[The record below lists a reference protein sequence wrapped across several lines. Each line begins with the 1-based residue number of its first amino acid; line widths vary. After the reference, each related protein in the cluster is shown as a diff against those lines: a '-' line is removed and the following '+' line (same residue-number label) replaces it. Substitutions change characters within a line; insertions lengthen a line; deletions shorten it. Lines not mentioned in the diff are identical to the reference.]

1 MNLSC
6 ISIRTRGL
14 RTRGEGRL
22 IFKSMIRFDG
32 HEPDVTRWKIKGDKT
47 RENRCKPLSIEFY
60 KSIIIRS
67 GEKNK
72 NKKKKKEEK
81 KILSYLFIRCIFYFF
96 FFLIGCW
103 IMIAVKKKEGG
114 SGWGRDVNWKM
125 KRNDRRESEKVDS
138 LVRDI
143 GGEGRGRGRNR
154 GLLKLANRQINPEF
168 LPENNNTSSATGVS
182 ANALSA
188 KMRKRSASSSGQ

>member
-1 MNLSC
+1 
-6 ISIRTRGL
+6 
-14 RTRGEGRL
+14 
-22 IFKSMIRFDG
+22 
-32 HEPDVTRWKIKGDKT
+32 
-47 RENRCKPLSIEFY
+47 
-60 KSIIIRS
+60 
-67 GEKNK
+67 
-72 NKKKKKEEK
+72 
-81 KILSYLFIRCIFYFF
+81 
-96 FFLIGCW
+96 
-103 IMIAVKKKEGG
+103 
-114 SGWGRDVNWKM
+114 M

-143 GGEGRGRGRNR
+143 GGKGGGRGRNR

>member
-1 MNLSC
+1 MRIGANRYRSSF
-6 ISIRTRGL
+6 IN
-14 RTRGEGRL
+14 RL
-22 IFKSMIRFDG
+22 LYVVVK
-32 HEPDVTRWKIKGDKT
+32 KIK
-47 RENRCKPLSIEFY
+47 I
-60 KSIIIRS
+60 
-67 GEKNK
+67 
-72 NKKKKKEEK
+72 KKKRRRRKKYYR
-81 KILSYLFIRCIFYFF
+81 IYLYDAFFIFF

-143 GGEGRGRGRNR
+143 GGEGEGRGRNR

>member
-1 MNLSC
+1 MRIGANRYRSSF
-6 ISIRTRGL
+6 IN
-14 RTRGEGRL
+14 RL
-22 IFKSMIRFDG
+22 LYVVVK
-32 HEPDVTRWKIKGDKT
+32 KIKIKKKEG
-47 RENRCKPLSIEFY
+47 
-60 KSIIIRS
+60 
-67 GEKNK
+67 GEKN
-72 NKKKKKEEK
+72 
-81 KILSYLFIRCIFYFF
+81 IIVFIYTMHFLFFF

-143 GGEGRGRGRNR
+143 GGEGGGRGRNR

>member
-1 MNLSC
+1 MRIGANRYRSSF
-6 ISIRTRGL
+6 IN
-14 RTRGEGRL
+14 RL
-22 IFKSMIRFDG
+22 LYVVVK
-32 HEPDVTRWKIKGDKT
+32 KIK
-47 RENRCKPLSIEFY
+47 I
-60 KSIIIRS
+60 
-67 GEKNK
+67 
-72 NKKKKKEEK
+72 KKKKKEEK

-96 FFLIGCW
+96 FFLIECW
-103 IMIAVKKKEGG
+103 IMITVKKKE
-114 SGWGRDVNWKM
+114 GWGRDVNWKM

-143 GGEGRGRGRNR
+143 GGEGGGRGRNR

>member
-1 MNLSC
+1 MRIGANRYRSSF
-6 ISIRTRGL
+6 IN
-14 RTRGEGRL
+14 RL
-22 IFKSMIRFDG
+22 LYVVVK
-32 HEPDVTRWKIKGDKT
+32 KIK
-47 RENRCKPLSIEFY
+47 I
-60 KSIIIRS
+60 
-67 GEKNK
+67 
-72 NKKKKKEEK
+72 KKKRRRRKKYYR
-81 KILSYLFIRCIFYFF
+81 IYLYDAFFIFF
-96 FFLIGCW
+96 FFFNRMLNNDRGE
-103 IMIAVKKKEGG
+103 KKEGG

-143 GGEGRGRGRNR
+143 GGEGGGRGRNR

>member
-1 MNLSC
+1 MRIGANRYRSSF
-6 ISIRTRGL
+6 IN
-14 RTRGEGRL
+14 RL
-22 IFKSMIRFDG
+22 LYVVVK
-32 HEPDVTRWKIKGDKT
+32 KIKIKKKEG
-47 RENRCKPLSIEFY
+47 
-60 KSIIIRS
+60 
-67 GEKNK
+67 GEKN
-72 NKKKKKEEK
+72 
-81 KILSYLFIRCIFYFF
+81 IIVFIYTMHFLFFF

-103 IMIAVKKKEGG
+103 IMIAVEKKEGG

-143 GGEGRGRGRNR
+143 GGEGGGRGRNR